1 MPHHTPITEEEL
13 QTAQQILLLV
23 DLEDSQVNF
32 INDIG
37 EEYCGVDH
45 HFLKKNN
52 FCFYKEF
59 IHPDDYEP
67 YMAHLSRMGNNG
79 GANFT
84 LRLKSKNGKWS
95 NFVFTDRHYSPNQK
109 TGNKQLL
116 SLARKIEENE
126 DRENENYK
134 NKYKALATEY
144 NYLFE
149 SLDEAF
155 AISEIIFDEHGKA
168 FDCLFIKTNPAFEK
182 HVNLRNFR
190 GKTIREIFPNPKED
204 WLDIFGK
211 VAVSGE
217 PVRFQDY
224 SKNID
229 NSWFDLY
236 AFKLGEKK
244 SRRIAILF
252 RNITSS
258 KQEEEKLRSQLD
270 LHHKTLK
277 ESKEL
282 LQNVFDTT
290 NLAIAVLKTLY
301 DDQGNVKDFVFLRTN
316 KVLQE
321 MYLQEEIIGRTYLE
335 TSKYGVEMGMYD
347 AFIKVMTTGKP
358 LDKELF
364 FDKDGY
370 NHWFRLT
377 ARAQNDLLIATI
389 EDISQ
394 RKAEAKELEETMRFK
409 QELVRATPEVI
420 MIVNLNSF
428 TIRYMNKDLAPQ
440 AGLSRGKV
448 EGKDLKEV
456 FPFIHPRDREK
467 MMQFH
472 RNLLKADT
480 EDIIEEEIRLKL
492 EGSTWEWFNLR
503 GKVFKRKNAS
513 WVDEYVLL
521 VRNIHEQKNTQKAL
535 LKAEKL
541 SIQGEIA
548 RTFAH
553 ELRNPL
559 ASIGMVGEV
568 LNRKLKDSVKE
579 SYSNYFKI
587 LKRSTKT
594 LNDLVTNLLNASNYS
609 PAVLKEDDLGEIMDN
624 TLLKAADRIYLAG
637 IKVNKRYK
645 GKFPVLA
652 DKEKLEIAL
661 LNLIVNAS
669 EATVP
674 GEGVIEVEIKSQKT
688 DFVLRITDNGQGMT
702 QDQIDHIFEAFYSNK
717 ETGMGIGMS
726 SVKNILEEHDAPIKV
741 SSRLNEGT
749 TFRIFFP
756 NIHHD

>member
-1 MPHHTPITEEEL
+1 MPQIPTKEEEL
-13 QTAQQILLLV
+13 QTAQQILLIV
-23 DLEDSQVNF
+23 DLQDMQVDF

-37 EEYCGVDH
+37 EAYCGVDH
-45 HFLKKNN
+45 HYLKKNII
-52 FCFYKEF
+52 CFYKEF
-59 IHPDDYEP
+59 IHPEDYP
-67 YMAHLSRMGNNG
+67 GYMEHLGKIGTNG
-79 GANFT
+79 EANYT
-84 LRLKSKNGKWS
+84 LRLKGKDETWET
-95 NFVFTDRHYSPNQK
+95 FIFTDRVYNPNNNSEK
-109 TGNKQLL
+109 KKLL
-116 SLARKIEENE
+116 SLGKRIEDKEDQANESFKI
-126 DRENENYK
+126 
-134 NKYKALATEY
+134 KYETLVTEY

-155 AISEIIFDEHGKA
+155 AITEIIFDENGKA
-168 FDCLFIKTNPAFEK
+168 NDCLFLKTNPAFEK
-182 HVNLRNFR
+182 HVNLGSFA
-190 GKTIREIFPNPKED
+190 GKTIREIFPTPKEN
-204 WLDIFGK
+204 WLDTFGK
-211 VAVSGE
+211 VAISGE
-217 PVRFQDY
+217 PIRFQD
-224 SKNID
+224 SSENIN

-236 AFKLGEKK
+236 AFKIGDEK
-244 SRRIAILF
+244 SRRIAVLF
-252 RNITSS
+252 RNITSR
-258 KQEEEKLRSQLD
+258 KQEEQRLRNQLD

-301 DDQGNVKDFVFLRTN
+301 DDEGKPKDFVFLRTN

-335 TSKYGVEMGMYD
+335 TTKYGVEMGMYD
-347 AFIKVMTTGKP
+347 AFKKVMSTGEP
-358 LDKELF
+358 LDEELF
-364 FDKDGY
+364 FDRDGY

-420 MIVNLNSF
+420 MIINLNSF
-428 TIRYMNKDLAPQ
+428 TIRYMNKDLSPQ
-440 AGLSRGKV
+440 AGLTKEKVVGK
-448 EGKDLKEV
+448 GLQEV
-456 FPFIHPRDREK
+456 FPYIHPRDREK

-472 RNLLKADT
+472 RNLLKASA
-480 EDIIEEEIRLKL
+480 ENIIEEEIRLKL
-492 EGSTWEWFNLR
+492 KGSSWEWFNLR
-503 GKVFKRKNAS
+503 GKVFKRKDAS

-521 VRNIHEQKNTQKAL
+521 VRNIHDQKNTQKAL

-568 LNRKLKDSVKE
+568 LNRKLKGTGKE
-579 SYSNYFKI
+579 SFGNYFKI

-609 PAVLKEDDLGEIMDN
+609 PAVLKEEDLAEIVDSA
-624 TLLKAADRIYLAG
+624 LHKAADRIYLSG
-637 IKVNKRYK
+637 IKVKKKYK
-645 GKFPVLA
+645 GSFPILA

-669 EATVP
+669 EATTP
-674 GEGVIEVEIKSQKT
+674 GEGIIEMEIKSHKT

-726 SVKNILEEHDAPIKV
+726 SVKSILEEHDAPIKV

-749 TFRIFFP
+749 TFKIYLH
-756 NIHHD
+756 NAQLD

>member
-1 MPHHTPITEEEL
+1 MPHIPTIEEEL
-13 QTAQQILLLV
+13 QTSQQILLII
-23 DLEDSQVNF
+23 DLQDKQVAF

-37 EEYCGVDH
+37 EAYCGVDH
-45 HFLKKNN
+45 HYLKKNDL
-52 FCFYKEF
+52 CFYKEF
-59 IHPDDYEP
+59 IHPEDYP
-67 YMAHLSRMGNNG
+67 GYMEHLGKIGTNG
-79 GANFT
+79 GANYT
-84 LRLKSKNGKWS
+84 LRLKRKDDTWES
-95 NFVFTDRHYSPNQK
+95 FVFTDRVYNPYRKSEK
-109 TGNKQLL
+109 KKLL
-116 SLARKIEENE
+116 SLGKRIEDQE
-126 DRENENYK
+126 DRLNESF
-134 NKYKALATEY
+134 KYKYESLVTEY

-155 AISEIIFDEHGKA
+155 AITEIIFDENGKA
-168 FDCLFIKTNPAFEK
+168 NDCLFLKTNPAFEK
-182 HVNLRNFR
+182 HVNLGSFA
-190 GKTIREIFPNPKED
+190 GKTIREIFPTPKEN
-204 WLDIFGK
+204 WLEIFGK

-217 PVRFQDY
+217 PIRFQD
-224 SKNID
+224 SSENIN

-236 AFKLGEKK
+236 AFKIGDEK
-244 SRRIAILF
+244 SRRIAVLF
-252 RNITSS
+252 RNITSR
-258 KQEEEKLRSQLD
+258 KQEEQKLRNQLD

-301 DDQGNVKDFVFLRTN
+301 DDEGNVKDFVFLRTN

-335 TSKYGVEMGMYD
+335 TSKYGVEMGMFD
-347 AFIKVMTTGKP
+347 AFIEVMTTGKP
-358 LDKELF
+358 LDKEFF

-377 ARAQNDLLIATI
+377 ARAQNGLLIATI
-389 EDISQ
+389 EDISR

-409 QELVRATPEVI
+409 QELVRATPEII
-420 MIVNLNSF
+420 MIINLNSF
-428 TIRYMNKDLAPQ
+428 AIRYMNKDLSVE
-440 AGLSRGKV
+440 AGLTRDEVVGKN
-448 EGKDLKEV
+448 LQEV
-456 FPFIHPRDREK
+456 FPYIHPRDREK
-467 MMQFH
+467 VMQFH
-472 RNLLKADT
+472 RNLLKASAQ
-480 EDIIEEEIRLKL
+480 DIIEEEIRLKL
-492 EGSTWEWFNLR
+492 QGSSWEWFNLR
-503 GKVFKRKNAS
+503 GKVFKRKDAN

-568 LNRKLKDSVKE
+568 LNRKLKDHE
-579 SYSNYFKI
+579 REHYSNYLKI

-594 LNDLVTNLLNASNYS
+594 LNDLVNNLLNASNYT
-609 PAVLKEDDLGEIMDN
+609 PAVLKKEDLAEIMDS
-624 TLLKAADRIYLAG
+624 TLHKAADRIYLSG
-637 IKVNKRYK
+637 IKVEKKYK
-645 GKFPVLA
+645 GSFPILA
-652 DKEKLEIAL
+652 DREKLEIAF

-669 EATVP
+669 EATTP
-674 GEGVIEVEIKSQKT
+674 GEGIIEVEIKSHKS

-702 QDQIDHIFEAFYSNK
+702 QEQIDHIFEAFYSNK

-741 SSRLNEGT
+741 SSKLNEGT
-749 TFRIFFP
+749 TFKIFLP
-756 NIHHD
+756 NAESE

>member
-1 MPHHTPITEEEL
+1 MPHHRPTTEEEL

-23 DLEDSQVNF
+23 NLEDSHVNF

-52 FCFYKEF
+52 LCFYKEF
-59 IHPDDYEP
+59 IHPEDYGP
-67 YMAHLSRMGNNG
+67 YMEHLSKMGNNEE
-79 GANFT
+79 AKYT
-84 LRLKSKNGKWS
+84 LRLKSKNGRWGTFS
-95 NFVFTDRHYSPNQK
+95 FTDRHYIPNKK
-109 TGNKQLL
+109 TGKKQLL
-116 SLARKIEENE
+116 SLGRKIEENE
-126 DRENENYK
+126 DQENESYK
-134 NKYKALATEY
+134 TKYKALATEY
-144 NYLFE
+144 TYLFE

-155 AISEIIFDEHGKA
+155 VISEIIFDENGKA

-182 HVNLRNFR
+182 HVNLRNLS

-217 PVRFQDY
+217 SLRFQDY
-224 SKNID
+224 SENID
-229 NSWFDLY
+229 KSWFDLY
-236 AFKLGEKK
+236 AFKLGEEK

-301 DDQGNVKDFVFLRTN
+301 DDQGKVKDFVFLRTN

-347 AFIKVMTTGKP
+347 AFIKVMTTGEP

-428 TIRYMNKDLAPQ
+428 TIRYMNKDLAPH
-440 AGLSRGKV
+440 AGLRRGMV

-456 FPFIHPRDREK
+456 FPYIHPRDREK

-472 RNLLKADT
+472 RDLLKASA

-492 EGSTWEWFNLR
+492 EGSSWEWFNLR

-521 VRNIHEQKNTQKAL
+521 IRNIHEQKNTQKAL

-609 PAVLKEDDLGEIMDN
+609 PAVLKKGDLGEILDN
-624 TLLKAADRIYLAG
+624 TLLKAADRIYLSG

-645 GKFPVLA
+645 GKFPILA

>member
-1 MPHHTPITEEEL
+1 MPQIPTKEEEL
-13 QTAQQILLLV
+13 QTAQQILLIV
-23 DLEDSQVNF
+23 DLQDKQVAF
-32 INDIG
+32 INDIA

-45 HFLKKNN
+45 HFLKTNGL
-52 FCFYKEF
+52 CFYKEF
-59 IHPDDYEP
+59 VHPQDYP
-67 YMAHLSRMGNNG
+67 LYMAHLEKIGENG
-79 GANFT
+79 GAEYT
-84 LRLKSKNGKWS
+84 LRLKSKDGEWGTFSFSDRIYTPFQNSGK
-95 NFVFTDRHYSPNQK
+95 
-109 TGNKQLL
+109 KQIL
-116 SLARKIEENE
+116 SLGRRTEESE
-126 DRENENYK
+126 EQAIENYK
-134 NKYKALATEY
+134 FKYQALATEY
-144 NYLFE
+144 KYLFH

-155 AISEIIFDEHGKA
+155 AITEIIFDENGKA
-168 FDCLFIKTNPAFEK
+168 IDCLFIKTNPALEN
-182 HVNLRNFR
+182 HINLWQFT
-190 GKTIREIFPNPKED
+190 GKTIREIFPQPKED
-204 WLDIFGK
+204 WLEIFGK
-211 VAVSGE
+211 VAVSGK
-217 PVRFQDY
+217 PIRFQDY
-224 SKNID
+224 SENLD

-236 AFKLGEKK
+236 AFKLGDEK
-244 SRRIAILF
+244 SRRIAVLF
-252 RNITSS
+252 RNITSK
-258 KQEEEKLRSQLD
+258 KQEEEKLKSQLD

-301 DDQGNVKDFVFLRTN
+301 DDEGNVKDFVFLRTN

-335 TSKYGVEMGMYD
+335 TSKYGVEMGMFD
-347 AFIKVMTTGKP
+347 AFIEVMTTGKP
-358 LDKELF
+358 LDRELF

-377 ARAQNDLLIATI
+377 ARAQNGLLIATI

-409 QELVRATPEVI
+409 QELVRATPEII
-420 MIVNLNSF
+420 MIINLNSF
-428 TIRYMNKDLAPQ
+428 TIRYMNKDLSLES
-440 AGLSRGKV
+440 GLTRDEVVGKNLQ
-448 EGKDLKEV
+448 DV
-456 FPFIHPRDREK
+456 FPYIHPRDREK

-472 RNLLKADT
+472 RNLLKASAQ
-480 EDIIEEEIRLKL
+480 DIIEEEIRLKL
-492 EGSTWEWFNLR
+492 QGSSWEWFNLR
-503 GKVFKRKNAS
+503 GKVFKRKDAS

-568 LNRKLKDSVKE
+568 LNRKLKGSENDKF
-579 SYSNYFKI
+579 SNYFKI

-594 LNDLVTNLLNASNYS
+594 LNDLVNNLLNASNYS
-609 PAVLKEDDLGEIMDN
+609 PAVLKKADLAEIMDH
-624 TLLKAADRIYLAG
+624 TLHKAADRIYLSG
-637 IKVNKRYK
+637 IKVEKNYK
-645 GKFPVLA
+645 GPFPILA
-652 DKEKLEIAL
+652 DKEKLEIAF

-669 EATVP
+669 EATTP
-674 GEGVIEVEIKSQKT
+674 GEGIIKVEITSHKS

-741 SSRLNEGT
+741 SSKLNEGT
-749 TFRIFFP
+749 TFKIFLP
-756 NIHHD
+756 NAGLE